1 MRTILKLHRSLQTE
15 LPDSTH
21 SDSFDIAKFV
31 PSLHKEEWLELNN
44 RIFKNHPDQGNWAMA
59 DLENRIKES
68 WFDAGGFYIA
78 VANRKMIGFC
88 WVKIHHD
95 LVNQDP
101 VGEIYVMG
109 VDPTSTVK
117 GIGTALG
124 ATALDYMVGKHLNNA
139 MLYVDADNEAGLAL
153 YKKLGFS

>member
-1 MRTILKLHRSLQTE
+1 VRTILKLHRSLTTP
-15 LPDSTH
+15 LPQRTPPAD
-21 SDSFDIAKFV
+21 FDIAKFV
-31 PSLHKEEWLELNN
+31 PSLHKEEWLVLNN
-44 RIFKNHPDQGNWAMA
+44 RIFAHHPDQGNWAME
-59 DLENRIKES
+59 DLENRMKEP
-68 WFDAGGFYIA
+68 WFDTDGFYIA
-78 VANRKMIGFC
+78 VSVRTMIGFC

-109 VDPTSTVK
+109 VDPDAKQK

-124 ATALDYMVGKHLNNA
+124 ATALEYMVGKHLNTA

-153 YKKLGFS
+153 YRKLGFS

>member
-21 SDSFDIAKFV
+21 SDSFDIAKFI

-68 WFDAGGFYIA
+68 WFDADGFYIA
-78 VANRKMIGFC
+78 VA
-88 WVKIHHD
+88 
-95 LVNQDP
+95 
-101 VGEIYVMG
+101 
-109 VDPTSTVK
+109 
-117 GIGTALG
+117 
-124 ATALDYMVGKHLNNA
+124 
-139 MLYVDADNEAGLAL
+139 
-153 YKKLGFS
+153 